1 MGKITERILVSLSV
15 DEIEFLLDSLDERQL
30 STPDVLYKNLVT
42 SREQLLNVNG
52 AAQEVFAHWQKV
64 HKKEKS
70 RLDKKRLTRIKNMLR
85 FFSVDELKQAI
96 NGALK
101 DDWLMGR
108 GKAPRAYN
116 GLETILRDVAQVERL
131 MELGK
136 KPVPATVAVR
146 REIDLPEVQKGGFI

>member
-1 MGKITERILVSLSV
+1 MGTITERILVSLAV
-15 DEIEFLLDSLDERQL
+15 DEIEFLLDRLDERPGT
-30 STPDVLYKNLVT
+30 SDILYKNLID
-42 SREQLLNVNG
+42 SRKQLFNVNG

-70 RLDKKRLTRIKNMLR
+70 RLDKKRLARIKNMLR

-136 KPVPATVAVR
+136 TPETVKVAVR
-146 REIDLPEVQKGGFI
+146 REIDLPEVQKGGYI